1 MMVSAPIFLALVLIV
16 PMWRIFDRAGL
27 NPYLSLILFV
37 PFFGLVIVLL
47 MLAFTRWPNTEAG
60 LPLPPPASD
69 S

>member
-1 MMVSAPIFLALVLIV
+1 MLSVSFFLALVLIV

-37 PFFGLVIVLL
+37 PFFGLLIVLL
-47 MLAFTRWPNTEAG
+47 MLAFTGWPNTEGAI
-60 LPLPPPASD
+60 PLPPPADD

>member
-1 MMVSAPIFLALVLIV
+1 MMVYAPFFLALVLIV

-47 MLAFTRWPNTEAG
+47 MLPFTRWPNTEAG
-60 LPLPPPASD
+60 LPLPLPEPES
-69 S
+69 

>member
-47 MLAFTRWPNTEAG
+47 ILAFTRWPNTEAG
-60 LPLPPPASD
+60 LPLPAPVSD